1 MTDARTTP
9 ASDADRDASPLLGSS
24 VSTTEA
30 LPVLPLPDGVVFP
43 DMVITVAVQSD
54 EAAAAIE
61 AAGSDRLLMVPKLSP
76 SKGEASGDGGPAR
89 YARVG
94 VIGRI
99 EDRGELPDGT
109 PAITVRAIH
118 RARVGAGVI
127 GATAGL
133 WVEAEHLI
141 DPEPT
146 SDQETA
152 AIEYRAAA
160 ANLLAKIGGQ
170 RMTSMLRDIEH
181 PGALADSISYW
192 PELSLERRVELIEA
206 VDVDERLALA
216 TSWIKETLADLDL
229 REKIANEV
237 SEGLDKGQRD
247 ALLRRQLSA
256 IHDELGEGDGDVIA
270 EYRSKLSALTE
281 LDSNGVAAISDAIAD
296 DIEREIGRLERT
308 GTESMEANWIRTWLD
323 TVFELP
329 FGNRSDEPIDLDAA
343 RSILDSDHT
352 GLDDVK
358 DRLIEYLAVRKL
370 RAERANASDAADV
383 STTRSSKRRG
393 GAILALVG
401 PPGVGKTSLGESVAA
416 ALGRSFVRVALGGI
430 RDEAEI
436 RGHRRTYVGARPGRL
451 VRALDEAGTM
461 NPVILLDE
469 IDKVSGGYQGDPSAA
484 LLEVL
489 DPAQNH
495 SFRDH
500 YLEFDLDLSD
510 VVFLATANV
519 LDTIPAPLL
528 DRMEII
534 RLDGY
539 TEREKAT
546 FARQH
551 LLPRIIEQNG
561 LGAADVTLT
570 EDAISTIAAEYTR
583 EAGVRGL
590 ERLLDKAVRKAATTL
605 ATESAEAP
613 ISIDSADLREALGRP
628 IPREKI
634 ADRIDRPGIATG
646 LAVTGAGGDVLFV
659 ETALVDGEGDT
670 LLTGQLGDVMKE
682 SAAIARSV
690 VGSNSERFGVELP
703 EGKRMHVHFP
713 AGATPKDGPSAG
725 VTMTTALV
733 SLLSGRNVKA
743 TVGMTGELTLQGRVL
758 PIGGVKQKVLAA
770 HRAGLAEV
778 ILPMANGEDLEDIPT
793 DVLEQIT
800 VHLAEDI
807 NQVLG
812 WALEPVLIEA
822 ASVETGSVA

>member
-1 MTDARTTP
+1 MTDARTNQ
-9 ASDADRDASPLLGSS
+9 L
-24 VSTTEA
+24 TET

-54 EAAAAIE
+54 EASAAVE
-61 AAGSDRLLMVPKLSP
+61 AAGTDELLMVPKLS
-76 SKGEASGDGGPAR
+76 ATTGDQPAR

-109 PAITVRAIH
+109 PAITVRALH

-127 GATAGL
+127 GATSGL
-133 WVEAEHLI
+133 WVEAEHLV

-146 SDQETA
+146 PDQETA
-152 AIEYRAAA
+152 AVEYRAAA

-170 RMTSMLRDIEH
+170 RMTSVLRDIEH
-181 PGALADSISYW
+181 PGALADSIAYW
-192 PELSLERRVELIEA
+192 PELSLERRVELLEA
-206 VDVDERLALA
+206 VDVDHRLTIA

-229 REKIANEV
+229 REKIATEV
-237 SEGLDKGQRD
+237 SDGLEKGQRE

-270 EYRSKLSALTE
+270 EYRTKLSALT
-281 LDSNGVAAISDAIAD
+281 DTDAISDAIAD
-296 DIEREIGRLERT
+296 EVEREIGRLERT
-308 GTESMEANWIRTWLD
+308 GGESMEANWIRTWLD

-329 FGNRSDEPIDLDAA
+329 FGQRSDEPIDLEAA
-343 RSILDSDHT
+343 RSILDGDHT

-370 RAERANASDAADV
+370 RAERALSSQAEND
-383 STTRSSKRRG
+383 STSGETETQRPSSKRRS

-416 ALGRSFVRVALGGI
+416 ALGRSFVRVALGGV

-500 YLEFDLDLSD
+500 YLEFELDLSD

-546 FARQH
+546 IAREH
-551 LLPRIIEQNG
+551 LLPRIVEQNG
-561 LGAADVTLT
+561 LDADDVALT
-570 EDAISTIAAEYTR
+570 DEAISGIAGDYTR
-583 EAGVRGL
+583 EAGVRSL
-590 ERLLDKAVRKAATTL
+590 ERLLDKAVRKAATKL
-605 ATESAEAP
+605 ATGSADAP
-613 ISIDSADLREALGRP
+613 VLIGADDLREVLGRP
-628 IPREKI
+628 IPSEKI
-634 ADRIDRPGIATG
+634 EDRIDRPGIATG

-659 ETALVDGEGDT
+659 ETALIDGKGDT

-690 VGSNSERFGVELP
+690 VASNAERFGVDLP
-703 EGKRMHVHFP
+703 AEKRAHVHFP
-713 AGATPKDGPSAG
+713 AGAIPKDGPSAG

-733 SLLSGRNVKA
+733 SLLSGRKVKA

-770 HRAGLAEV
+770 HRAGLTEV
-778 ILPMANGEDLEDIPT
+778 ILPIANGEDLEDVPQ
-793 DVLEQIT
+793 DVLEQLT

-807 NQVLG
+807 GQVLE
-812 WALEPVLIEA
+812 WALEP
-822 ASVETGSVA
+822 SVV

>member
-1 MTDARTTP
+1 MTSET
-9 ASDADRDASPLLGSS
+9 
-24 VSTTEA
+24 

-43 DMVITVAVQSD
+43 DMVITVAIQSD
-54 EAAAAIE
+54 EAAAAVD
-61 AAGSDRLLMVPKLSP
+61 AAGSDRLLMVPKLT
-76 SKGEASGDGGPAR
+76 ASTDGGAAR

-141 DPEPT
+141 DPAPT
-146 SDQETA
+146 PDQETA
-152 AIEYRAAA
+152 AVEYRAAA
-160 ANLLAKIGGQ
+160 ANLLAKIGGK
-170 RMTSMLRDIEH
+170 RMMSVLRDIDH

-192 PELSLERRVELIEA
+192 PELSLERRIELLEA
-206 VDVDERLALA
+206 IDVDDRLALA
-216 TSWIKETLADLDL
+216 TSWVKETLADLDL

-237 SEGLDKGQRD
+237 SEGLEKGQRD

-281 LDSNGVAAISDAIAD
+281 ADAISEAIAS

-329 FGNRSDEPIDLDAA
+329 FATRSDEPIDLDAA

-370 RAERANASDAADV
+370 RTERAAGGDVDAERS
-383 STTRSSKRRG
+383 RSKRRS

-416 ALGRSFVRVALGGI
+416 ALGRSFVRVALGGV

-546 FARQH
+546 IARQH
-551 LLPRIIEQNG
+551 LLPRIVEQNG
-561 LGAADVTLT
+561 LDANDVGLT
-570 EDAISTIAAEYTR
+570 DDAIRTIAADYTR
-583 EAGVRGL
+583 EAGVRSL

-605 ATESAEAP
+605 ATNSAVAP
-613 ISIDSADLREALGRP
+613 ISIDTDDLREALGRP
-628 IPREKI
+628 IPSEKI

-690 VGSNSERFGVELP
+690 VGSNAERFGVELP
-703 EGKRMHVHFP
+703 DGKRMHVHFP

-733 SLLSGRNVKA
+733 SLLSGRTVKP

-770 HRAGLAEV
+770 HRAGLTEV
-778 ILPMANGEDLEDIPT
+778 ILPIANGEDLEDVPA
-793 DVLEQIT
+793 DVLDQIT

-807 NQVLG
+807 SQVLG
-812 WALEPVLIEA
+812 WALEP
-822 ASVETGSVA
+822 TGVGESVA

>member
-1 MTDARTTP
+1 MTNARTSP
-9 ASDADRDASPLLGSS
+9 SSDAADLIGSA
-24 VSTTEA
+24 VRPTEA

-43 DMVITVAVQSD
+43 DMVITVAIQSD
-54 EAAAAIE
+54 EAAAAVD
-61 AAGSDRLLMVPKLSP
+61 AAGSDRLLMVPKLAAST
-76 SKGEASGDGGPAR
+76 EAGSAR

-109 PAITVRAIH
+109 PAITVRAVH

-133 WVEAEHLI
+133 WVEAEHLL

-146 SDQETA
+146 ADQETA
-152 AIEYRAAA
+152 AVEYRAAA

-170 RMTSMLRDIEH
+170 RMTAVLRDIEH

-192 PELSLERRVELIEA
+192 PELSLERRVELLEA
-206 VDVDERLALA
+206 VDVDDRLSLA

-229 REKIANEV
+229 REKIATEV
-237 SEGLDKGQRD
+237 SEGLEKGQRD

-270 EYRSKLSALTE
+270 EYRSKLSAFVDAE
-281 LDSNGVAAISDAIAD
+281 AISDAVEA
-296 DIEREIGRLERT
+296 DIEREIGRLERI

-329 FGNRSDEPIDLDAA
+329 FGTRSDEPIDLDTA
-343 RSILDSDHT
+343 RTILDSDHT

-370 RAERANASDAADV
+370 RADRASADDT
-383 STTRSSKRRG
+383 SPARSSTRRS

-546 FARQH
+546 IARQH
-551 LLPRIIEQNG
+551 LMPRIVDQNG
-561 LGAADVTLT
+561 LDATDISLTDAAIAAIAAD
-570 EDAISTIAAEYTR
+570 YTR
-583 EAGVRGL
+583 EAGVRSL
-590 ERLLDKAVRKAATTL
+590 ERLLDKAVRKAATSL
-605 ATESAEAP
+605 ATGSAEAP
-613 ISIDSADLREALGRP
+613 ISIDTGDLRAALGRP
-628 IPREKI
+628 IPSEKI

-659 ETALVDGEGDT
+659 ETALVDGDGDS

-690 VGSNSERFGVELP
+690 VGSNTERFGVQLP

-733 SLLSGRNVKA
+733 SLLSGRIVKP

-770 HRAGLAEV
+770 HRAGLTEV
-778 ILPMANGEDLEDIPT
+778 ILPIANGEDLEDVPA
-793 DVLEQIT
+793 DVLDQIT
-800 VHLAEDI
+800 VHLAADI
-807 NQVLG
+807 SQVLD
-812 WALEPVLIEA
+812 WALEPA
-822 ASVETGSVA
+822 AVGSIA

>member
-1 MTDARTTP
+1 MSDTDTNQPTSSTA
-9 ASDADRDASPLLGSS
+9 ADSS
-24 VSTTEA
+24 GRKTTET

-54 EAAAAIE
+54 EARSAVE
-61 AAGSDRLLMVPKLSP
+61 AGGTDQVLMVPKLTASDDKP
-76 SKGEASGDGGPAR
+76 SR

-94 VIGRI
+94 VIGKI

-109 PAITVRAIH
+109 PAITVRATH

-127 GATAGL
+127 GATSGL
-133 WVEAEHLI
+133 WVEAEHLV
-141 DPEPT
+141 DPPAT
-146 SDQETA
+146 ADQETA
-152 AIEYRAAA
+152 AVDYRAAA
-160 ANLLAKIGGQ
+160 ANLLDKIGGR
-170 RMTSMLRDIEH
+170 RMIGALRDIEH
-181 PGALADSISYW
+181 PGALADSIAYW
-192 PELSLERRVELIEA
+192 PELSLDRRVLLLEA
-206 VDVDERLALA
+206 VNVDERLELA

-229 REKIANEV
+229 REKIAKEV
-237 SEGLDKGQRD
+237 SDGLEKGQRE
-247 ALLRRQLSA
+247 ALLRRQLAA

-270 EYRSKLSALTE
+270 EYRTKLNALTE
-281 LDSNGVAAISDAIAD
+281 SDTISEAIAAD
-296 DIEREIGRLERT
+296 VDREISRLERT
-308 GTESMEANWIRTWLD
+308 GGDSMEANWIRTWLD

-329 FGNRSDEPIDLDAA
+329 FAERSDAPIDLDGA

-370 RAERANASDAADV
+370 RAERSARSEDIANQAGVAPTDDADRQRPV
-383 STTRSSKRRG
+383 RRG

-401 PPGVGKTSLGESVAA
+401 PPGVGKTSLGESVAH

-451 VRALDEAGTM
+451 VRALNEAGTM

-500 YLEFDLDLSD
+500 YLEFELDLSD

-546 FARQH
+546 IAQKH
-551 LLPRIIEQNG
+551 LLPRIIDQNG
-561 LGAADVTLT
+561 LADGDVSID
-570 EDAISTIAAEYTR
+570 EDAIATIAGDYTR

-590 ERLLDKAVRKAATTL
+590 ERLIDKAVRKAATKL
-605 ATESAEAP
+605 ATGSAEAP
-613 ISIDSADLREALGRP
+613 VAIAADDLRGLLGRP
-628 IPREKI
+628 IPSEKI
-634 ADRIDRPGIATG
+634 DERIDRPGIATG

-659 ETALVDGEGDT
+659 ETALVDGDGEAV
-670 LLTGQLGDVMKE
+670 LTGQLGDVMKE
-682 SAAIARSV
+682 SASIARSV
-690 VGSNSERFGVELP
+690 VDANAERFGVKLP
-703 EGKRMHVHFP
+703 VGKRLHVHFP
-713 AGATPKDGPSAG
+713 AGAIPKDGPSAG

-733 SLLSGRNVKA
+733 SLLSGRSVKPTIA
-743 TVGMTGELTLQGRVL
+743 MTGEVTLQGRVL

-770 HRAGLAEV
+770 HRAGLTEV
-778 ILPMANGEDLEDIPT
+778 ILPIANGDDLEDVPA
-793 DVLEQIT
+793 DVLEQLT

-807 NQVLG
+807 GQVLE
-812 WALEPVLIEA
+812 WALTPA
-822 ASVETGSVA
+822 P

>member
-1 MTDARTTP
+1 MTDARSTNDTNNTDLNTTT
-9 ASDADRDASPLLGSS
+9 G
-24 VSTTEA
+24 TET
-30 LPVLPLPDGVVFP
+30 LPVLPLPDGVVLP
-43 DMVITVAVQSD
+43 DMVITVAIQSD
-54 EAAAAIE
+54 EASAAVD
-61 AAGSDRLLMVPKLSP
+61 AAGSDRLLMVPKLS
-76 SKGEASGDGGPAR
+76 ATGDGASAR

-109 PAITVRAIH
+109 PALTVRALH

-127 GATAGL
+127 GATSGL
-133 WVEAEHLI
+133 WVEAEHLV
-141 DPEPT
+141 DAEPT
-146 SDQETA
+146 PDQETA
-152 AIEYRAAA
+152 AVEYRAAA

-170 RMTSMLRDIEH
+170 RMTAVLRDIEH
-181 PGALADSISYW
+181 PGALADSIAYW
-192 PELSLERRVELIEA
+192 PELSLDRRVELLEA

-216 TSWIKETLADLDL
+216 TSWIKETLADLEL
-229 REKIANEV
+229 RDKITKEV
-237 SEGLDKGQRD
+237 GDGLEKGQRD

-270 EYRSKLSALTE
+270 EYRAKLTPLVESG
-281 LDSNGVAAISDAIAD
+281 SISDAIAEEV
-296 DIEREIGRLERT
+296 EREIGRLERT
-308 GTESMEANWIRTWLD
+308 GGESMEANWIRTWLD
-323 TVFELP
+323 TVFDLP
-329 FGNRSDEPIDLDAA
+329 FAERSDAPIDLEAA
-343 RSILDSDHT
+343 RSILDGDHT

-370 RAERANASDAADV
+370 RAERVEDSSAVDETAVARPSAS
-383 STTRSSKRRG
+383 SRRRS

-451 VRALDEAGTM
+451 VRALNEAGTM

-500 YLEFDLDLSD
+500 YLEFELDLSD

-546 FARQH
+546 IARQH
-551 LLPRIIEQNG
+551 LLPRIVDQNG
-561 LGAADVTLT
+561 LGPDDVSFTD
-570 EDAISTIAAEYTR
+570 EAISTIAADYTR

-590 ERLLDKAVRKAATTL
+590 ERLLDKAVRKAATKL
-605 ATESAEAP
+605 ATGSAEAP
-613 ISIDSADLREALGRP
+613 VSIVADDLREILGRS

-634 ADRIDRPGIATG
+634 EQRIDRPGIATG

-659 ETALVDGEGDT
+659 ETALIDGDGDT

-690 VGSNSERFGVELP
+690 VGSNAERFGVELP
-703 EGKRMHVHFP
+703 SGKRAHVHFP
-713 AGATPKDGPSAG
+713 AGAIPKDGPSAG

-733 SLLSGRNVKA
+733 SLLSGRKVKP

-770 HRAGLAEV
+770 HRAGLTEV
-778 ILPMANGEDLEDIPT
+778 ILPIANGEDLEDVPE
-793 DVLEQIT
+793 DVLEQLA

-807 NQVLG
+807 SQVLE
-812 WALEPVLIEA
+812 WALEP
-822 ASVETGSVA
+822 ASID

>member
-1 MTDARTTP
+1 MTDARSTHDTN
-9 ASDADRDASPLLGSS
+9 ASDPTNPDLTNPGLTNEAR
-24 VSTTEA
+24 TET
-30 LPVLPLPDGVVFP
+30 LPVLPLPDGVVLP

-54 EAAAAIE
+54 EAGAAVD
-61 AAGSDRLLMVPKLSP
+61 AAGSDRLLMVPKLS
-76 SKGEASGDGGPAR
+76 STEEGTASR

-109 PAITVRAIH
+109 PAITVRALH
-118 RARVGAGVI
+118 RARVGTGVI
-127 GATAGL
+127 GATSGL
-133 WVEAEHLI
+133 WVEAEHVV
-141 DPEPT
+141 DPDPT
-146 SDQETA
+146 PDQETA
-152 AIEYRAAA
+152 AVEYRAAA

-170 RMTSMLRDIEH
+170 RMTAVLRDIEH
-181 PGALADSISYW
+181 PGALADSIAYW
-192 PELSLERRVELIEA
+192 PELSLDRRVELVEA
-206 VDVDERLALA
+206 VNVDDRLALA
-216 TSWIKETLADLDL
+216 TSWIKETLADLEL
-229 REKIANEV
+229 RDKITKEV
-237 SEGLDKGQRD
+237 SEGLEKGQRE

-270 EYRSKLSALTE
+270 EYRSKLNALT
-281 LDSNGVAAISDAIAD
+281 DAKAISEGIAED
-296 DIEREIGRLERT
+296 VEREIGRLERT
-308 GTESMEANWIRTWLD
+308 GGDSMEANWIRTWLD
-323 TVFELP
+323 TVFDLP
-329 FGNRSDEPIDLDAA
+329 FAKRSDEPIDLDAA
-343 RSILDSDHT
+343 RSILDGDHT

-358 DRLIEYLAVRKL
+358 DRLVEYLAVRKL
-370 RAERANASDAADV
+370 RAERATGE
-383 STTRSSKRRG
+383 STTEQSDRAESGAIRPSRRS

-451 VRALDEAGTM
+451 VRALNEAGTM

-500 YLEFDLDLSD
+500 YLEFELDLSD

-546 FARQH
+546 IARQH
-551 LLPRIIEQNG
+551 LLPRIVEQNG
-561 LGAADVTLT
+561 LASDDVSFTN
-570 EDAISTIAAEYTR
+570 EAISTIAADYTR

-590 ERLLDKAVRKAATTL
+590 ERLLDKAVRKAATKL
-605 ATESAEAP
+605 ATGAAETP
-613 ISIDSADLREALGRP
+613 VSIVADDLRDVLGRP
-628 IPREKI
+628 IPRENI
-634 ADRIDRPGIATG
+634 EDRIDRPGIATG

-659 ETALVDGEGDT
+659 ETALIDGEGDT

-690 VGSNSERFGVELP
+690 VASNTERFGVELP
-703 EGKRMHVHFP
+703 AGKRVHVHFP
-713 AGATPKDGPSAG
+713 AGAIPKDGPSAG

-733 SLLSGRNVKA
+733 SLLSGRAVKS
-743 TVGMTGELTLQGRVL
+743 TVAMTGELTLQGRVL

-770 HRAGLAEV
+770 HRAGIAEV
-778 ILPMANGEDLEDIPT
+778 ILPIANGEDLEDVPE
-793 DVLEQIT
+793 DVLEQLT

-807 NQVLG
+807 NQVLD
-812 WALEPVLIEA
+812 WALE
-822 ASVETGSVA
+822 SVA